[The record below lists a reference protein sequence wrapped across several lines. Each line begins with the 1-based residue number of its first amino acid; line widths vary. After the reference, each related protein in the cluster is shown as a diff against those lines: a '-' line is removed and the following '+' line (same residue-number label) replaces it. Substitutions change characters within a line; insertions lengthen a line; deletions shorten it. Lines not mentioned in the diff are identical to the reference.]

1 MTAKECIL
9 SIPFDEMVER
19 QMTLDYSIL
28 GQEMRI
34 DMAYTWPGAIK

>member
-9 SIPFDEMVER
+9 SIPFDETVER

-28 GQEMRI
+28 GQEMGM
-34 DMAYTWPGAIK
+34 DMAYIWPEAIK